1 MTHLSLI
8 DNRIGDEGV
17 AALAEA
23 LKNNSWL
30 QTLAIHSNEL
40 ITDESKVLLLKV
52 VIDVSSIKATLQS
65 NYTLQRVEVAE
76 PRLGIEER
84 DEYHDLIRS
93 ATDINEEYM
102 VEEFI
107 NRGNPEAAGREKVI
121 RLQLDSYW
129 REQLADLQG
138 GTSISLQRN

>member
-52 VIDVSSIKATLQS
+52 LIDVSSIKATLQS
-65 NYTLQRVEVAE
+65 NYTLQRVE
-76 PRLGIEER
+76 
-84 DEYHDLIRS
+84 S
-93 ATDINEEYM
+93 
-102 VEEFI
+102 
-107 NRGNPEAAGREKVI
+107 
-121 RLQLDSYW
+121 
-129 REQLADLQG
+129 
-138 GTSISLQRN
+138 